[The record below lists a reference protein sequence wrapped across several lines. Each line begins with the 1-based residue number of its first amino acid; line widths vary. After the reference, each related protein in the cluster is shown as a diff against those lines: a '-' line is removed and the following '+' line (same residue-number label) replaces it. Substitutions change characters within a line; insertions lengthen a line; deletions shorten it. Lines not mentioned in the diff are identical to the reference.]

1 MILSPS
7 GYVQQLSQGGA
18 LGAQLSQALAPLLH
32 SPDGQASL
40 LALALLREL
49 ALGDRSRFKPLLAA
63 LPPAAELEVPLL
75 WSPARLEALLGG
87 SHLVSRVTRL
97 RADLEAEHAT

>member
-63 LPPAAELEVPLL
+63 LPAAELEVPLL
-75 WSPARLEALLGG
+75 WSPARLEELLGG